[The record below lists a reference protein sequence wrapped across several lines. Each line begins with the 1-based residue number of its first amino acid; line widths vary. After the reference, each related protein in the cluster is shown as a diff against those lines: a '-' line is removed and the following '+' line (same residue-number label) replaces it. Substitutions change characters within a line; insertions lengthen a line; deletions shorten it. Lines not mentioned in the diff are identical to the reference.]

1 MIVSLGPVGRAWL
14 SWWGVLLLVAVI
26 VGMVLPLA
34 FYWRRTWVGNL
45 DAPTA
50 ALLVLLGGFLLRFV
64 IVFSSEGIR
73 I

>member
-1 MIVSLGPVGRAWL
+1 
-14 SWWGVLLLVAVI
+14 
-26 VGMVLPLA
+26 MVLPLA